1 MRSEK
6 EPEIFKTADIKSLLS
21 IFMRPLFSNLCDCK
35 TEIRA
40 VKKLLHG
47 ALPKSVETWMFLL
60 ALRIN
65 YLLHYRA

>member
-6 EPEIFKTADIKSLLS
+6 EPEIFETADIKSLLS

-40 VKKLLHG
+40 IKKI
-47 ALPKSVETWMFLL
+47 SYVELFQNQWKPG
-60 ALRIN
+60 RS
-65 YLLHYRA
+65 YYH